1 MEDLWKKIKKSVIEG
16 ATYAAEKTEELTKF
30 GKVKIEILNIK
41 RKISSKFS
49 ELGGITY
56 GAIKEKNLD
65 KEMKS
70 DRVKS
75 VVEEVEKL
83 EAQLE
88 AKEKQYEELQKKA
101 ESNAE
106 AKKSMNT
113 KK

>member
-1 MEDLWKKIKKSVIEG
+1 MEDLWAKIKKSVIEG
-16 ATYAAEKTEELTKF
+16 AAYAAEKTEELTKL

-41 RKISSKFS
+41 RKISTKFT

-56 GAIKEKNLD
+56 GAIKEKNLE

-75 VVEEVEKL
+75 VVEAVEKL

-88 AKEKQYEELQKKA
+88 AKEKEYEELQKKA

-106 AKKSMNT
+106 AKKSKKTT
-113 KK
+113 K